1 MAFSV
6 FPTPS
11 VGVRIFS
18 VAKIFTFSPLSLC
31 FLCARKKQNFQV
43 FLLKD
48 NINILDTKLN
58 VLGTFESAPEE
69 NMKYLRYICDLSRKL
84 LKITRFYCVY

>member
-18 VAKIFTFSPLSLC
+18 VAKIFTSVTLL
-31 FLCARKKQNFQV
+31 LCARKKQNFQV

-84 LKITRFYCVY
+84 TLKITRFYCVY